1 MKYTEKDIKEGTKL
15 RCTNDKDFSHWTT
28 GKVYTVQYGTMNN
41 YVECDDGTQI
51 SITGM
56 LSRLNKENRYDA
68 EFEIIKE
75 EEQMKYTENDLKEG
89 TKLRC
94 TQDGGCN
101 WWTKG
106 RIYTV
111 ANGCILDNEGAE
123 NGSYYLLY
131 CMNDKDAKIKFE
143 IFEYPTATITVDVEQ
158 RLNDKIEVLSVE
170 RQNIFDKMERMDR
183 QEVKLRDKIN
193 KLKEAKK
200 ALEILKEFK

>member
-1 MKYTEKDIKEGTKL
+1 MQYTENDIKEGTKL
-15 RCTNDKDFSHWTT
+15 ICTKATICWWTT
-28 GKVYTVQYGTMNN
+28 AKVYEVSLGKDGILFIKDDQGNDA
-41 YVECDDGTQI
+41 YVGY
-51 SITGM
+51 M
-56 LSRLNKENRYDA
+56 LDCLNGKHNA
-68 EFEIIKE
+68 VEFEIIKE
-75 EEQMKYTENDLKEG
+75 EEQMQYTESDLKEG

-94 TQDGGCN
+94 TQDG
-101 WWTKG
+101 
-106 RIYTV
+106 
-111 ANGCILDNEGAE
+111 
-123 NGSYYLLY
+123 GSYYLLY

>member
-1 MKYTEKDIKEGTKL
+1 MKYTEKDLYKGMKL
-15 RCTNDKDFSHWTT
+15 RCVSTIEPLWWNVGKEYNVEKRTDGLFILKDET
-28 GKVYTVQYGTMNN
+28 GYIWNSWLIL
-41 YVECDDGTQI
+41 EF
-51 SITGM
+51 
-56 LSRLNKENRYDA
+56 LNGKA
-68 EFEIIKE
+68 HCKMEIVE
-75 EEQMKYTENDLKEG
+75 EEKEMKYTENDLKEG

-111 ANGCILDNEGAE
+111 ANGCILDNEGTE

-143 IFEYPTATITVDVEQ
+143 IVEYQTATITVDVEQ
-158 RLNDKIEVLSVE
+158 RLNDRIELLDNE
-170 RQNIFDKMERMDR
+170 RKNIFDKMDRMNR
-183 QEVKLRDKIN
+183 QELKLRDKVI

>member
-1 MKYTEKDIKEGTKL
+1 MKYTEKDLYKGMKL
-15 RCTNDKDFSHWTT
+15 RCVSTIEPHWWNVGKQYEVEKRTDGLLILKDETGYIWNKWVILYFLNGKSHC
-28 GKVYTVQYGTMNN
+28 KMEI
-41 YVECDDGTQI
+41 VE
-51 SITGM
+51 
-56 LSRLNKENRYDA
+56 
-68 EFEIIKE
+68 E
-75 EEQMKYTENDLKEG
+75 EEQMQYTESDLKEG

-123 NGSYYLLY
+123 NGSYDILY

-143 IFEYPTATITVDVEQ
+143 IVEYPTATITVDVEQ
-158 RLNDKIEVLSVE
+158 RINDKIEALSVE

>member
-1 MKYTEKDIKEGTKL
+1 MQYTE
-15 RCTNDKDFSHWTT
+15 S
-28 GKVYTVQYGTMNN
+28 
-41 YVECDDGTQI
+41 
-51 SITGM
+51 
-56 LSRLNKENRYDA
+56 
-68 EFEIIKE
+68 
-75 EEQMKYTENDLKEG
+75 DLKEG

-131 CMNDKDAKIKFE
+131 CMNDKDATIKFE
-143 IFEYPTATITVDVEQ
+143 IFEYPTATITVDVEK

>member
-1 MKYTEKDIKEGTKL
+1 MKYTE
-15 RCTNDKDFSHWTT
+15 S
-28 GKVYTVQYGTMNN
+28 
-41 YVECDDGTQI
+41 
-51 SITGM
+51 
-56 LSRLNKENRYDA
+56 
-68 EFEIIKE
+68 
-75 EEQMKYTENDLKEG
+75 DLKEG

-131 CMNDKDAKIKFE
+131 CMNDKDATIKFE
-143 IFEYPTATITVDVEQ
+143 IVEYPTATITVDVEQ
-158 RLNDKIEVLSVE
+158 RLNDKIEALSVE